1 MNAAIP
7 LKATQ
12 DTAAHA
18 YDSVARISNEVA
30 GRLAARLA
38 GETRGE
44 VLFSAADRGRYAT
57 DASIYQVMPV
67 GVFVPRSAP
76 DVKTALDI
84 CRDMG
89 VPIVPRG
96 AGTSQ
101 CGQTVGAGLVIDHA
115 KHIRNIIDVDVEK
128 RTAEVE
134 PGLVL
139 DHLNAD
145 LKKHGLWFPV
155 DVSTSAQ
162 ATLGGM
168 AGNNSCGS
176 RSIAYGNM
184 VHNVLGM
191 QAWTSASELLQLGPY
206 GSSSGKAREL
216 GKQVRSLA
224 EELAPSIKRL
234 WPKVMRRVGGYNL
247 DIFDPQSERPYT
259 ANGSVNLA
267 HLLIGSEG
275 TLALTKSLT
284 LQLTE
289 LPQAK
294 VLGVVNFPTFYRA
307 MDAAQHIVR
316 IGGSS
321 LTAVELVDRTMIDL
335 SLQNPAFAP
344 TIRSALI
351 GQPAAILLVEFS
363 GASKTALLPKLKR
376 LGELMGDLLLPGSVV
391 EMTED
396 APQKNLWE
404 VRKAGLNIMMSLK
417 GDGKPVSFI
426 EDCAVPLEHLAEYTD
441 ALTEVF
447 KKYGSKGTWYAHA
460 SVGTLHV
467 RPILDMRRE
476 GAPKMRAIAEEAS
489 ELVRKFKGAY
499 SGEHGDGLCRG
510 EWIKWQFGPQINEA
524 FASIKQ
530 AMDPINLLSP
540 GRMID
545 PPKMDDTRLMRFA
558 PGYKV
563 IPLRTALDW
572 RAWDVQNDPVT
583 EQTSAPG
590 SGGDPAHGFAK
601 AVEMCNNNGHCRK
614 FDAGTMCPSYRV
626 TRDEQHST
634 RGRANTL
641 RLALSGQLSP
651 ASSGGGVG
659 GGGSNELQMQP
670 QLAHGSEDALT
681 SEAVKEAFELCVSC
695 KGCKRDCPT
704 GVDMAKMKVEFLH
717 HYKARHGY
725 TLKDK
730 LVARLPD
737 YAHWASRLAP
747 LLNLRDRIPGL
758 AALSEKL
765 TGFSAKRTLPQWK
778 THTFFNR
785 PPENATREEV
795 LAAAKPVVL
804 FVDTFNGTF
813 EAGNAVSALKVLQAA
828 GYTVHVATK
837 TVADGKHLCC
847 GRTYLASG
855 MVDEA
860 KAKASEL
867 VGALLPFAE
876 RGIAI
881 VGLEPSCLLTMRD
894 EMLVMGLGEAAH
906 TISGQAL
913 LFEEFLA
920 RDAAAGKLEV
930 LRSKLHPV
938 SETILLHGH
947 CHQKAFGAVSPI
959 MDVLRLI
966 PGAAPEL
973 IESSCCGMAG
983 SFGYEASH
991 YEVSMQMAEL
1001 SLLPA
1006 VRQHPDAIVVADGTS
1021 CRHQIRDGAQREAIH
1036 VAQLLAQQL
1045 RA

>member
-1 MNAAIP
+1 MNAPLP
-7 LKATQ
+7 LKVTR
-12 DTAAHA
+12 DSAAQA
-18 YDSVARISNEVA
+18 YEQVARVSNEVA
-30 GRLAARLA
+30 GKLAARLA
-38 GETRGE
+38 TETCGE

-57 DASIYQVMPV
+57 DASIYQVMPA
-67 GVFVPRSAP
+67 GVFVPASAP

-96 AGTSQ
+96 GGTSQ
-101 CGQTVGAGLVIDHA
+101 CGQTVGTGLVIDHA
-115 KHIRNIIDVDVEK
+115 KHMRNILDVDADR

-134 PGLVL
+134 PGIVL
-139 DHLNAD
+139 DHLNAA
-145 LKKHGLWFPV
+145 LKKHGLWYPV
-155 DVSTSAQ
+155 DVSTAAQ

-184 VHNVLGM
+184 VHNVLGAE
-191 QAWTSASELLQLGPY
+191 AWTSDGNLLQLGPWA
-206 GSSSGKAREL
+206 GSSGKAREL
-216 GKQVRSLA
+216 GSYVRTLA
-224 EELAPSIKRL
+224 EELQPAIQRL
-234 WPKVMRRVGGYNL
+234 WPTVMRRVGGYNL
-247 DIFDPQSERPYT
+247 DIFDPRSERPYT
-259 ANGSVNLA
+259 SDGSVNLS

-284 LQLTE
+284 LQLAE
-289 LPQAK
+289 LPKAK

-307 MDAAQHIVR
+307 MDAAQHIVK
-316 IGGSS
+316 IGDGT

-363 GASKTALLPKLKR
+363 GASKAALLPHLKR
-376 LGELMGDLLLPGSVV
+376 LGELMGDLLLPDSVV
-391 EMTED
+391 EMTDD

-426 EDCAVPLEHLAEYTD
+426 EDCAVPLKHLAEYTD

-447 KKYGSKGTWYAHA
+447 RKYGSKGTWYAHA

-510 EWIKWQFGPQINEA
+510 EWIQWQFGPQINEA
-524 FASIKQ
+524 FAKIKQ
-530 AMDPINLLSP
+530 FMDPAGLLSP
-540 GRMID
+540 GRMVN
-545 PPKMDDTRLMRFA
+545 PPKMDDTRLMRFP

-563 IPLRTALDW
+563 IPIKTALDW
-572 RAWDVQNDPVT
+572 RAWDVQNDPAT

-590 SGGDPAHGFAK
+590 SGGDPAQGFAK

-626 TRDEQHST
+626 TRDEQHLT

-641 RLALSGQLSP
+641 RLALTGQLAGMS
-651 ASSGGGVG
+651 AQ
-659 GGGSNELQMQP
+659 E
-670 QLAHGSEDALT
+670 AFT
-681 SEAVKEAFELCVSC
+681 SEPVREALDLCVGC

-717 HYKARHGY
+717 HYKAKHGY

-730 LVARLPD
+730 LVAHLPA

-747 LLNLRDRIPGL
+747 LMNLRDKIPGL
-758 AALSEKL
+758 AALSEKF
-765 TGFSAKRTLPQWK
+765 TGFSARRSLPQWQRR
-778 THTFFNR
+778 TFFNTR
-785 PPENATREEV
+785 HAAASREEV
-795 LAAAKPVVL
+795 LAASKPVVL
-804 FVDTFNGTF
+804 FVDTFNGYF
-813 EAGNAVSALKVLQAA
+813 ESDNASSALKVLQAG

-837 TVADGKHLCC
+837 TIADGKSLCC
-847 GRTYLASG
+847 GRTYLSSG
-855 MVDEA
+855 MVDQA
-860 KAKASEL
+860 RVKAAEL
-867 VGALLPFAE
+867 VDALLPFAE

-894 EMLVMGLGEAAH
+894 EMLVMGLGEAAQ

-920 RDAAAGKLEV
+920 REAAAGRLDGLKQKLQPAA
-930 LRSKLHPV
+930 KP
-938 SETILLHGH
+938 ILLHGH

-959 MDVLRLI
+959 LEVLKLI
-966 PGAAPEL
+966 PGAQPEL

-1006 VRQHPDAIVVADGTS
+1006 VRKQPDAIVVADGTS

-1036 VAQLLAQQL
+1036 VAVLMARQLKA
-1045 RA
+1045 

>member
-1 MNAAIP
+1 MNAP
-7 LKATQ
+7 LPLPVTRE
-12 DTAAHA
+12 TAAKV
-18 YDSVARISNEVA
+18 YEQVASASNEVA

-38 GETRGE
+38 AETCGE

-57 DASIYQVMPV
+57 DASIYQVMPT
-67 GVFVPRSAP
+67 GVFVPSGAP

-96 AGTSQ
+96 GGTSQ

-115 KHIRNIIDVDVEK
+115 KHVRNIIDVDVEQ

-134 PGLVL
+134 PGIVL
-139 DHLNAD
+139 DHLNAA
-145 LKKHGLWFPV
+145 LKKHGLWYPV
-155 DVSTSAQ
+155 DVSTAAQ

-184 VHNVLGM
+184 VHNVLGA
-191 QAWTSASELLQLGPY
+191 QAWTSDGHLLQLGTFA
-206 GSSSGKAREL
+206 GSSGKAREL
-216 GKQVRSLA
+216 GNYVRTLA
-224 EELAPSIKRL
+224 EDLQPVIHKR
-234 WPKVMRRVGGYNL
+234 WPTVMRRVGGYNL
-247 DIFDPQSERPYT
+247 DIFDPRSERPYT
-259 ANGSVNLA
+259 SDGSVNLA

-284 LQLTE
+284 LQLAE
-289 LPQAK
+289 QPRAK

-307 MDAAQHIVR
+307 MDAAQHIVG
-316 IGGSS
+316 IGAGA
-321 LTAVELVDRTMIDL
+321 LTAVELVDRTMIEL

-351 GQPAAILLVEFS
+351 GRPEAILLVEFS
-363 GASKTALLPKLKR
+363 GNSKADLLPRLKR
-376 LGELMGDLLLPGSVV
+376 LRELMGDLLLPDSVV
-391 EMTED
+391 EMTDD

-510 EWIKWQFGPQINEA
+510 EWIEWQFGPQINAA
-524 FASIKQ
+524 FAGIKQ
-530 AMDPINLLSP
+530 FMDPAGLLSP
-540 GRMID
+540 GRMVN
-545 PPKMDDTRLMRFA
+545 PPRMDDTRLMRFP

-563 IPLRTALDW
+563 IPIRTALDW
-572 RAWDVQNDPVT
+572 RAWDVQNDPAT

-590 SGGDPAHGFAK
+590 SGGDPARGLAK

-626 TRDEQHST
+626 TRDEKHLT

-641 RLALSGQLSP
+641 RLALSGQLDGMN
-651 ASSGGGVG
+651 AK
-659 GGGSNELQMQP
+659 
-670 QLAHGSEDALT
+670 DAFT
-681 SEAVKEAFELCVSC
+681 SEAVHEALDLCVGC

-717 HYKARHGY
+717 HYKAKHGY

-737 YAHWASRLAP
+737 YARRASRLAP
-747 LLNLRDRIPGL
+747 LLNLRDQIPGL

-778 THTFFNR
+778 TRTFFSH
-785 PPENATREEV
+785 PPVSATREAL
-795 LAAAKPVVL
+795 LAADRPVVL

-813 EAGNAVSALKVLQAA
+813 EADNAVSALKVLQAA

-837 TVADGKHLCC
+837 TIADGKHLCC
-847 GRTYLASG
+847 GRTFLSSG

-860 KAKASEL
+860 KARAKEL
-867 VGALLPFAE
+867 VAALLPFAE

-894 EMLVMGLGEAAH
+894 EMLVMGLGDAAQ
-906 TISGQAL
+906 TIGGQAL

-920 RDAAAGKLEV
+920 REAAAGKLDGLKE
-930 LRSKLHPV
+930 KLQPAAHP
-938 SETILLHGH
+938 ILLHGH

-959 MDVLRLI
+959 LDVLRLI
-966 PGAAPEL
+966 PGAQPEL

-1006 VRQHPDAIVVADGTS
+1006 VRKQPDAIVVADGTS
-1021 CRHQIRDGAQREAIH
+1021 CRHQIRDGAQREAVH
-1036 VAQLLAQQL
+1036 VAVLMARQL